1 MNYLES
7 FLLKVA
13 VSVLLMVTT
22 FEIWKSPETNLLD
35 WILPITALL
44 WIAFT
49 IIEGVRIRKAKKW
62 VEEKEELD
70 ERAQRHNYQAGF
82 YAFTVTIGALF
93 VFFSAYSVL
102 ENLFFN
108 PTDAMAVLGLLGTVV
123 YFGTK
128 TYLLFFD

>member
-22 FEIWKSPETNLLD
+22 FEIWKSTDTNLLH

-44 WIAFT
+44 WVIFT
-49 IIEGVRIRKAKKW
+49 ITEGVGILKANKW
-62 VEEKEELD
+62 VQEKEAFD

-102 ENLFFN
+102 DNFLN
-108 PTDAMAVLGLLGTVV
+108 PINAMAILGLLGTVV